1 MKLRHLLLGRKAMT
15 DLDSTL
21 KSRDITF
28 LTKVH
33 TVKTLVFPVVMYGCE
48 SWTIKKTE
56 RWRIDASKLWCWI
69 RLLRV
74 PWTAKRSKQSIIKE
88 VNPKYSLKGWMLKL
102 QYFGHLMWRA
112 NSLEKTV
119 LGKIESRRRRQ
130 QRMRWLK
137 DIIVSMDTS
146 LSKLQ
151 EIVKDREAWHAAVH
165 RGTKHGTWISD
176 RTTATTTVCVCWR
189 PPVSEGPCFLNTNE
203 TWKFQ
208 SAFYRPLAS
217 PLTFAFASLGFVK
230 LPISHAHFSNSWK
243 PSWFLLSPCKV
254 SLCGPSL
261 IFTPNPKLANVP
273 SLNHFAILQKLKQQW
288 PILFN

>member
-1 MKLRHLLLGRKAMT
+1 MKLRRLLLGRKAMT

-33 TVKTLVFPVVMYGCE
+33 TVKTLVFPVVVYGCE

-88 VNPKYSLKGWMLKL
+88 ANPKYSLKGWMLKL

-119 LGKIESRRRRQ
+119 LGKIEGRRRRGQ
-130 QRMRWLK
+130 QRMQWLK

-165 RGTKHGTWISD
+165 RGTKHGTWLSD
-176 RTTATTTVCVCWR
+176 RTTATTTVCVCRR

-217 PLTFAFASLGFVK
+217 L
-230 LPISHAHFSNSWK
+230 
-243 PSWFLLSPCKV
+243 
-254 SLCGPSL
+254 
-261 IFTPNPKLANVP
+261 
-273 SLNHFAILQKLKQQW
+273 
-288 PILFN
+288 